1 MIRAAALILLA
12 LGTPALAAPPARGPA
27 AEPGLSALLKRCFD
41 AYGGLERLER
51 QAARLEEGRVQLS
64 KDNPL
69 HPGATG
75 RLARAWERP
84 ARLRVEIGY
93 QGSEPEV
100 RVLDGGRGWRN
111 GSEVTGTAPYL
122 AMVLQAARLDLP
134 YLLASRRLQLEDRG
148 TVKRAGKALRAVA
161 VPLGNGVTLTAEIE
175 PATGRI
181 LRSSSSMPL
190 GGGATE
196 FVALYSDFRT
206 VEGLLV
212 PFHEEN
218 WASGVRTGET
228 TLERVQPL
236 RVAPAGAFRP

>member
-1 MIRAAALILLA
+1 MTRAAALALLA
-12 LGTPALAAPPARGPA
+12 LCTPALAAPPRAPA
-27 AEPGLSALLKRCFD
+27 AEPGLSPLLKRCFD
-41 AYGGLERLER
+41 AYGGLPRLER
-51 QAARLEEGRVQLS
+51 YAARLEEGRVDLS
-64 KDNPL
+64 RDNPL
-69 HPGATG
+69 HPGASG

-93 QGSEPEV
+93 QGAETEV
-100 RVLDGGRGWRN
+100 RVLDGARGWRN
-111 GSEVTGTAPYL
+111 GGEVTGTPPYL

-148 TVKRAGKALRAVA
+148 TVRRDGRALRAVA
-161 VPLGNGVTLTAEIE
+161 VPLGSGVTLTVEIE

-181 LRSSSSMPL
+181 LRSTSRMPL
-190 GGGATE
+190 GGGGTE

-218 WASGVRTGET
+218 WASGVKTGET
-228 TLERVQPL
+228 TLTRVQPL
-236 RVAPAGAFRP
+236 RVAPAGAFAP